1 MKTDNREILIYYN
14 PESNSD
20 RQTLAYAQS
29 VVPHI
34 KSYAFDKSPSSGTSW
49 QQILKALDIHPKEI
63 LNKANPYYQT
73 HIRGRDFDEECWIK
87 VIRYNPDLIKAP
99 IAIRGNR
106 AILCAT
112 PTDIYKL
119 TENPPPNLI

>member
-1 MKTDNREILIYYN
+1 MKTNNREILLYYN

-34 KSYAFDKSPSSGTSW
+34 KSYAFDKTPSSGTSW
-49 QQILKALDIHPKEI
+49 QQILIALNIHPKEI
-63 LNKANPYYQT
+63 LNKANPYYQA
-73 HIRGRDFDEECWIK
+73 HIRGRDFDDESWIK
-87 VIRYNPDLIKAP
+87 VIRYNPYLIKAP
-99 IAIRGNR
+99 IAVRGNR
-106 AILCAT
+106 AVLCAT

-119 TENPPPNLI
+119 TEQLPPNLL